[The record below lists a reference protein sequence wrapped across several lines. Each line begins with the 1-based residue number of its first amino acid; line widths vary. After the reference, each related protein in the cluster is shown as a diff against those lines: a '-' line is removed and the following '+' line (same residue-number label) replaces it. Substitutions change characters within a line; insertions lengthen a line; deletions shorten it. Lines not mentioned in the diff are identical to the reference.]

1 MWQLEPFVT
10 IYAICSRLCRSAIL
24 TGGEDRMQS
33 LALYEQKIISDPEF
47 PVQMHV
53 NDVSSKTQYFSPH
66 WHEHIELHYVREG
79 HTLLDLNQREIYA
92 GKGNLV
98 IVNSNEIHSGYC
110 DGTHMEVMVMIFEME
125 AFSKELA
132 DKNVIFKS
140 LIEQDDKID
149 EIMSVI
155 HEEFQEQKI
164 GYRLVC
170 KGKMLELIAH
180 LVREYTVEFLTE
192 KESDRRKKQL
202 ERLNMVIDYIQM
214 NYTRQIGNRELAEIV
229 HLSEDRFNHLFKE
242 SMGMAP
248 LQYINE
254 VRLKKAMNL
263 LKKKEGTVT
272 EVADSVGFGDYNHF
286 GRQFRRYYGCA
297 PSEVLRR

>member
-1 MWQLEPFVT
+1 
-10 IYAICSRLCRSAIL
+10 
-24 TGGEDRMQS
+24 
-33 LALYEQKIISDPEF
+33 
-47 PVQMHV
+47 
-53 NDVSSKTQYFSPH
+53 
-66 WHEHIELHYVREG
+66 
-79 HTLLDLNQREIYA
+79 
-92 GKGNLV
+92 
-98 IVNSNEIHSGYC
+98 
-110 DGTHMEVMVMIFEME
+110 
-125 AFSKELA
+125 
-132 DKNVIFKS
+132 
-140 LIEQDDKID
+140 
-149 EIMSVI
+149 
-155 HEEFQEQKI
+155 
-164 GYRLVC
+164 
-170 KGKMLELIAH
+170 MLELIAH

-297 PSEVLRR
+297 PSEVPRR